1 MNKSAILKRLGRIFV
16 TLIGVTFISF
26 ALIYLAPGDP
36 IRTMYLASGNMPN
49 EEIIEQTREAMGFN
63 KPFYEQYANWLF
75 NIFRGNFGD
84 SISLNRPVADVVFTR
99 LTNSLQLAISSL
111 LLMIVVSVPL
121 GILAA
126 IKENKFVD
134 YIIRLFTFFGIS
146 MPGFLV
152 GTILL
157 YVVALRLKLI
167 PVIAVGGG
175 IEMLILPSATLA
187 FSMSA
192 KYIRQI
198 RAIVI
203 EELKSGYV
211 VGARARGISF
221 FQIIIRDV
229 MPNALPPL
237 VTLLALSFGSL
248 LSGVAVIEVIFSY
261 PGIGSL
267 AVDAISS
274 YDYPLIQAYVL
285 LISLVYMVV
294 NLIVDISYQF
304 LDPRIARGI

>member
-1 MNKSAILKRLGRIFV
+1 MLKRLIRIFI
-16 TLIGVTFISF
+16 TLIGVSFISF
-26 ALIYLAPGDP
+26 SLIYLAPGDP

-49 EEIIEQTREAMGFN
+49 EEIIEKTREAMGFN
-63 KPFYEQYANWLF
+63 DPFHIQYSKWLI
-75 NIFRGNFGD
+75 NILKGDLGN
-84 SISLNRPVADVVFTR
+84 SYSLNRPVSDIVFTR
-99 LTNSLQLAISSL
+99 LNNSLKLAISSL
-111 LLMIVVSVPL
+111 LLMILISLPL
-121 GILAA
+121 GILSAV
-126 IKENKFVD
+126 KENKLTD
-134 YIIRLFTFFGIS
+134 YIIRFYTFLGIS

-175 IEMLILPSATLA
+175 LEMLILPSITLA

-198 RAIVI
+198 REIVI
-203 EELKSGYV
+203 EELQQGYV
-211 VGARARGISF
+211 IGAKTRGIKFS
-221 FQIIIRDV
+221 QILIKDII
-229 MPNALPPL
+229 PNTLPPL

-248 LSGVAVIEVIFSY
+248 LSGVAVVEVIFSY

-267 AVDAISS
+267 AVSAISS

-285 LISLVYMVV
+285 LISLIYMSV
-294 NLIVDISYQF
+294 NLLVDMSYKF
-304 LDPRIARGI
+304 LDPRISRGI